1 MTQKKTNYLNLC
13 FFFLFFQFGLR
24 VPFLRLALSLP
35 VEAPPGHPAARDARG
50 QGRLKTL
57 AFSQIWYI
65 KKKYLLQDV
74 KPAMTKEEEEK
85 RRQEEEK
92 KRRKEL
98 SEEEKQ
104 VRKFS
109 KEKSV
114 KSSQLIIWFLW
125 SFQRKKKL
133 C

>member
-1 MTQKKTNYLNLC
+1 
-13 FFFLFFQFGLR
+13 
-24 VPFLRLALSLP
+24 
-35 VEAPPGHPAARDARG
+35 
-50 QGRLKTL
+50 
-57 AFSQIWYI
+57 
-65 KKKYLLQDV
+65 
-74 KPAMTKEEEEK
+74 MTKEEEEK

-125 SFQRKKKL
+125 SI
-133 C
+133 